1 MFNIGWSEL
10 LLIAVVAIIV
20 VGPKELP
27 RLMRTFGHYAGK
39 LRRAAADFQRQFED
53 AMQESE
59 LDEMRKALDDV
70 RTTAASMHTS
80 TSLDRPLMLPEPASP
95 RMQETAA
102 SAPAK
107 PKPAPRKTLKTA
119 TLKNAPRTGAARKAP
134 RKVTKKVAARKEPK
148 P

>member
-70 RTTAASMHTS
+70 RTTAASMQTS
-80 TSLDRPLMLPEPASP
+80 TSLDRPLMLPEPAP
-95 RMQETAA
+95 PQVQETAV

-107 PKPAPRKTLKTA
+107 PKPAPRKSSTLKTA
-119 TLKNAPRTGAARKAP
+119 PRKGAARKAP

>member
-59 LDEMRKALDDV
+59 LDEMRKALDEV
-70 RTTAASMHTS
+70 RTTAASIHTN
-80 TSLDRPLMLPEPASP
+80 TPMDRPLMLPEPSP
-95 RMQETAA
+95 PPQEAVS
-102 SAPAK
+102 SAAK
-107 PKPAPRKTLKTA
+107 PKPASRKTAPRKA
-119 TLKNAPRTGAARKAP
+119 AARKAP
-134 RKVTKKVAARKEPK
+134 RKVAKKAAARKEPK
-148 P
+148 R

>member
-59 LDEMRKALDDV
+59 LDEMRKALDEV
-70 RTTAASMHTS
+70 RTTAASIHTN
-80 TSLDRPLMLPEPASP
+80 TPMDRPLMLPEPSP
-95 RMQETAA
+95 PPQETAA
-102 SAPAK
+102 SGAK
-107 PKPAPRKTLKTA
+107 PKQASRKTAPRKA
-119 TLKNAPRTGAARKAP
+119 AARKAP
-134 RKVTKKVAARKEPK
+134 RQVPNKTAARKGPK
-148 P
+148 R

>member
-59 LDEMRKALDDV
+59 LDEMRKALDEV
-70 RTTAASMHTS
+70 RTTAASIHTN
-80 TSLDRPLMLPEPASP
+80 TPMDRQLMLPEPSP
-95 RMQETAA
+95 PPQETA
-102 SAPAK
+102 SAAK
-107 PKPAPRKTLKTA
+107 LKPASRKT
-119 TLKNAPRTGAARKAP
+119 APRTAAARKAP
-134 RKVTKKVAARKEPK
+134 RKVTKKAAARKEPK
-148 P
+148 R

>member
-59 LDEMRKALDDV
+59 LDEMRKALDEV
-70 RTTAASMHTS
+70 RTTAASIHTN
-80 TSLDRPLMLPEPASP
+80 TPMARPLMLPEPSTP
-95 RMQETAA
+95 PQETAA
-102 SAPAK
+102 SGAR
-107 PKPAPRKTLKTA
+107 PKQASRKTAPRKA
-119 TLKNAPRTGAARKAP
+119 AARKAP
-134 RKVTKKVAARKEPK
+134 RPVTKKTAVRKGPK
-148 P
+148 H

>member
-59 LDEMRKALDDV
+59 LDEMRKALDEV
-70 RTTAASMHTS
+70 RTTAASIHTN
-80 TSLDRPLMLPEPASP
+80 TPMDRPLMLPEPSP
-95 RMQETAA
+95 PQQVAFSGA
-102 SAPAK
+102 AK
-107 PKPAPRKTLKTA
+107 PKPASRKTAPRKA
-119 TLKNAPRTGAARKAP
+119 AARKAP
-134 RKVTKKVAARKEPK
+134 RKVAKKAAARKEPK
-148 P
+148 R

>member
-59 LDEMRKALDDV
+59 LDEMRKALDEV
-70 RTTAASMHTS
+70 RTTAASIHNNTPM
-80 TSLDRPLMLPEPASP
+80 DRPLMLPEPSP
-95 RMQETAA
+95 PQQAA
-102 SAPAK
+102 LSGAAK
-107 PKPAPRKTLKTA
+107 PKPASRKTAPRKA
-119 TLKNAPRTGAARKAP
+119 AARKAP
-134 RKVTKKVAARKEPK
+134 RKVAKKAAARKEPK
-148 P
+148 R

>member
-59 LDEMRKALDDV
+59 LDEMRKALDEV
-70 RTTAASMHTS
+70 RTTAASIHTN
-80 TSLDRPLMLPEPASP
+80 TPMDRPLMLPEPSP
-95 RMQETAA
+95 PPQETAA
-102 SAPAK
+102 SSAAK
-107 PKPAPRKTLKTA
+107 LKQASRKTAPRKV
-119 TLKNAPRTGAARKAP
+119 AARKAP
-134 RKVTKKVAARKEPK
+134 RKVAKKAAAWKEPK
-148 P
+148 R